1 MTLLEWQDHFGTEDA
16 CQKYLFRQRWPK
28 GFVCPQCL
36 GQTYWKVQR
45 SDRTAPLYECT
56 GCGHQASLTAGTL
69 FHRTK
74 VALRV
79 WFLAIFLVAVDK
91 GGKSAWAL
99 SRELGL
105 RYDTAW
111 LLHHKIQQAMK
122 DRNAHYQ
129 LGGLIELDDAC
140 FGGVSHGEGK
150 RSRGTNQD
158 PVIVGVSLNSP
169 GHPQHIFMDA
179 VPDLK
184 KGTVL
189 EVLDRRVESQGVW
202 HSDGATVYAA
212 GARAHEADH
221 PVTRSDDPEAPVVF
235 PWINTVISL
244 AKTFIEGTYHGRGRA
259 RRQLYLEEFV
269 YRFNRRHRDTGIAS
283 RLLIACVEAAAHP
296 YGT

>member
-1 MTLLEWQDHFGTEDA
+1 MLIGYARVSTPD
-16 CQKYLFRQRWPK
+16 
-28 GFVCPQCL
+28 
-36 GQTYWKVQR
+36 QT
-45 SDRTAPLYECT
+45 
-56 GCGHQASLTAGTL
+56 
-69 FHRTK
+69 
-74 VALRV
+74 VALQQDALRQAGCDGFSSIRCREAPQNGRDALPSHQSRPASMV
-79 WFLAIFLVAVDK
+79 AIFLVAVDK

-129 LGGLIELDDAC
+129 LGGLIELDDAY

-150 RSRGTNQD
+150 RGRGTNQD

-283 RLLIACVEAAAHP
+283 RLF
-296 YGT
+296 